1 MIDEKWLRREK
12 TTLDEL
18 KAGFAMPD
26 KAYAPYAFWFWIDK
40 NPQAAQYG
48 AEAREMAAQG
58 LSGGYVQDRG
68 FCDHRDSRYFEGT
81 RDFQAGRYFEC
92 FDAALEETK
101 RAGLSMGYCE
111 PACIFGTPEMIEGQ
125 RELRAVSLR
134 CRRIHLKRG
143 ESAVVPD
150 AQFTVVAERHAD
162 GLIDSRTL
170 RLAEAG
176 ERVAADERDETLFVF
191 TPYTARTSEGSCN
204 NYLQHEMAD
213 RAMRLIHEPILE
225 RYKSELGETISGHFF
240 DLEGDYGYKLCWS
253 RDLEA
258 EYERRTGRDLRLMC
272 PLLLEKDG
280 EGRWMRARY
289 DWFDAVSEVYAR
301 VMFGITS
308 RRLAEYG
315 LYFTGHLWE
324 ERLLGQALL
333 AGDPMR
339 VYRAMSMTGVDHLF
353 CDPWN
358 TRTYKEAQSVAELDG
373 KRFMCEL
380 LGCAGWET
388 TPLDMRRAVNNALA
402 MSVSNI
408 VPHGVYS
415 DRERIENA
423 HYAPDFFD
431 WQPAWQWTRDFAD
444 YMRRGSFVVSQG
456 RMDADTL
463 LYNPLESVWAL
474 LGDGA
479 FDEEPSFEN
488 TYVYDRKNLP
498 DCFEYGRTIEEID
511 HAYTDAIERLTDLRV
526 GFLIADRHY
535 IRAFRLEG
543 GRLRH
548 GAYAFDTVVL
558 PPIYILPRDVME
570 KLLAFAGQGGRV
582 IYLGALPEAS
592 AEEGAD
598 DAMMRAL
605 SERLR
610 THPNAVDARDGLERH
625 IGELNVMADWLEG
638 GFRLR
643 MQRRTI
649 GGHKV
654 YWLCNNDTV
663 SHEGLL
669 RLNGAHGRAVCWNLE
684 NGTRRDAVSRD
695 SETGALAP
703 LKMAAG
709 EGFFLEFD
717 AERAPMEREAEK
729 PMRLPVELPAVWRV
743 YVDEAR
749 QCRPTGFEKPIPER
763 MKRGVESALCDW
775 AQLGLG
781 DFSGVVSYETAFELP
796 ACAERLTVDLGEVR
810 CMAKVSLDGGAEQSL
825 FWGPYR
831 AEFQNVSA
839 GRHTLRVRVGN
850 LLINRLR
857 SAVESGRGRWHRW
870 APSEADY
877 RNGLFGPVILEYEKR
892 EEHE

>member
-1 MIDEKWLRREK
+1 M
-12 TTLDEL
+12 
-18 KAGFAMPD
+18 
-26 KAYAPYAFWFWIDK
+26 
-40 NPQAAQYG
+40 
-48 AEAREMAAQG
+48 
-58 LSGGYVQDRG
+58 
-68 FCDHRDSRYFEGT
+68 
-81 RDFQAGRYFEC
+81 
-92 FDAALEETK
+92 
-101 RAGLSMGYCE
+101 
-111 PACIFGTPEMIEGQ
+111 
-125 RELRAVSLR
+125 
-134 CRRIHLKRG
+134 
-143 ESAVVPD
+143 PD
-150 AQFTVVAERHAD
+150 AQFTVIAERHES

-170 RLAEAG
+170 RLAEVG
-176 ERVAADERDETLFVF
+176 ERAAAGERDETLFVF

-213 RAMRLIHEPILE
+213 QAMRLIHEPILE
-225 RYKSELGETISGHFF
+225 RYKSELGDVLSGHFF

-258 EYERRTGRDLRLMC
+258 EYGRRT
-272 PLLLEKDG
+272 
-280 EGRWMRARY
+280 GRWMRAR
-289 DWFDAVSEVYAR
+289 DAWVAAVSAVSAR

-358 TRTYKEAQSVAELDG
+358 ARTYKEAQSVAELDG

-415 DRERIENA
+415 DRYHIENA

-431 WQPAWQWTRDFAD
+431 WQPAWQWMREFAD

-456 RMDADTL
+456 SMDADTL

-488 TYVYDRKNLP
+488 TYVYDRENLP

-511 HAYTDAIERLTDLRV
+511 RAYRDAIERLTDLNV

-535 IRAFRLEG
+535 VRSFRLEG

-548 GAYAFDTVVL
+548 GNYAFGTVIL
-558 PPIYILPRDVME
+558 PPMHILPRDVME
-570 KLLAFAGQGGRV
+570 KLLAFADQGGRV
-582 IYLGALPEAS
+582 ICLGELPEAS
-592 AEEGAD
+592 AEEGAG
-598 DAMMRAL
+598 DAVMCAL
-605 SERLR
+605 SQRLR
-610 THPNAVDARDGLERH
+610 THPLVVDARDGLERH
-625 IGELNVMADWLEG
+625 IGALNVMADWLEG

-643 MQRRTI
+643 IQRRTI
-649 GGHKV
+649 GGHNV
-654 YWLCNNDTV
+654 YWLCNNDTAP
-663 SHEGLL
+663 HEGLL
-669 RLNGAHGRAVCWNLE
+669 RLNGAHGRAVRWNLE
-684 NGTRRDAVSRD
+684 DGTRRDVVSHD
-695 SETGALAP
+695 SEAGALVP

-717 AERAPMEREAEK
+717 TERAPMTQEKEK
-729 PMRLPVELPAVWRV
+729 PTRLPVELQPLWRV

-749 QCRPTGFEKPIPER
+749 QCRPTGFEKPIPEL

-781 DFSGVVSYETAFELP
+781 EFSGVVSYETAFELP
-796 ACAERLTVDLGEVR
+796 ARAGMLAVDLGEVR
-810 CMAKVSLDGGAEQSL
+810 CMAKISIDGGEERSL

-831 AEFQNVSA
+831 AEFQNVAA

-850 LLINRLR
+850 LLINRLK

-877 RNGLFGPVILEYEKR
+877 RSGLFGPVILEYEKG
-892 EEHE
+892 EKA